1 MLFADVG
8 IFSTRHSMKFGK
20 AVAVTKEELR
30 AQSER
35 AMKEAM
41 ERKLTIKQVDSR
53 KEVQCGKCGGK
64 NKITIEAGATRAK
77 FKCKECG
84 VEQTSL

>member
-1 MLFADVG
+1 
-8 IFSTRHSMKFGK
+8 MKYGK
-20 AVAVTKEELR
+20 AAPLTKEELR

-41 ERKLTIKQVDSR
+41 ERKLTITQVDSR

-64 NKITIEAGATRAK
+64 TKINIEIGKTRAK
-77 FKCKECG
+77 FTCKECG

>member
-1 MLFADVG
+1 
-8 IFSTRHSMKFGK
+8 MKLGK
-20 AVAVTKEELR
+20 PVALSKEELR

-35 AMKEAM
+35 AIKEAM
-41 ERKLTIKQVDSR
+41 ERKLTIKQIDSR

-64 NKITIEAGATRAK
+64 TKINIETGKARAK

>member
-1 MLFADVG
+1 
-8 IFSTRHSMKFGK
+8 MKYGK
-20 AVAVTKEELR
+20 PVPVTKEELR

-35 AMKEAM
+35 AIKEAM
-41 ERKLTIKQVDSR
+41 ERKLTINKIDSR

-64 NKITIEAGATRAK
+64 TKINIEIGKVRAK

>member
-1 MLFADVG
+1 
-8 IFSTRHSMKFGK
+8 
-20 AVAVTKEELR
+20 
-30 AQSER
+30 
-35 AMKEAM
+35 MKEAM

-64 NKITIEAGATRAK
+64 TKINIETGKARAK

>member
-1 MLFADVG
+1 
-8 IFSTRHSMKFGK
+8 MKK
-20 AVAVTKEELR
+20 VIVSKQELR

-41 ERKLTIKQVDSR
+41 ERKLTIQQVSPR

-64 NKITIEAGATRAK
+64 TKVNFETGQARAE

-84 VEQTSL
+84 HEQMSL

>member
-1 MLFADVG
+1 
-8 IFSTRHSMKFGK
+8 MKYGK
-20 AVAVTKEELR
+20 PVAVTKEELR

-35 AMKEAM
+35 AIKEAM
-41 ERKLTIKQVDSR
+41 ERKLTINKIDSR

-64 NKITIEAGATRAK
+64 NKINIEAGKARAK
-77 FKCKECG
+77 FTCKECG

>member
-1 MLFADVG
+1 
-8 IFSTRHSMKFGK
+8 MKYGK
-20 AVAVTKEELR
+20 AIPLTKEELR

-41 ERKLTIKQVDSR
+41 ERKLTITQLDSR
-53 KEVQCGKCGGK
+53 KEVVCGKCGAKNRVNIEVGK
-64 NKITIEAGATRAK
+64 QRAE

-84 VEQTSL
+84 EQQRSL

>member
-1 MLFADVG
+1 M
-8 IFSTRHSMKFGK
+8 SRKP
-20 AVAVTKEELR
+20 VTLSKEELR

-41 ERKLTIKQVDSR
+41 ERKLVIKQLDTR
-53 KEVQCGKCGGK
+53 KEAKCGKCGGTTRV
-64 NKITIEAGATRAK
+64 NMEAGKNRTQ

-84 VEQTSL
+84 HSQMTL

>member
-1 MLFADVG
+1 
-8 IFSTRHSMKFGK
+8 MKYGK
-20 AVAVTKEELR
+20 PVPVTKEELR

-35 AMKEAM
+35 AIKEAM
-41 ERKLTIKQVDSR
+41 ERKLTINKIDSR

-64 NKITIEAGATRAK
+64 TKINIEIGKARAK
-77 FKCKECG
+77 FTCKECG

>member
-1 MLFADVG
+1 
-8 IFSTRHSMKFGK
+8 MKYGK
-20 AVAVTKEELR
+20 PVAVTKEELR

-35 AMKEAM
+35 AIKEAM
-41 ERKLTIKQVDSR
+41 ERKLTINKIDSR

-64 NKITIEAGATRAK
+64 TKINIETGKVRAK
-77 FKCKECG
+77 FICKECG

>member
-1 MLFADVG
+1 
-8 IFSTRHSMKFGK
+8 MKFRK
-20 AVAVTKEELR
+20 PVTLTKEELR

-41 ERKLTIKQVDSR
+41 ERKLTIKQVESR

-64 NKITIEAGATRAK
+64 TKINIETGKARAT
-77 FKCKECG
+77 FKCRECG

>member
-1 MLFADVG
+1 MNKKQVSL
-8 IFSTRHSMKFGK
+8 S
-20 AVAVTKEELR
+20 KEELR

-41 ERKLTIKQVDSR
+41 ERKLTIKQLDSR
-53 KEVQCGKCGGK
+53 KEVVCGKCGGK
-64 NKITIEAGATRAK
+64 NRVNIEPGKERAE

-84 VEQTSL
+84 EKQRSL

>member
-1 MLFADVG
+1 M
-8 IFSTRHSMKFGK
+8 SK
-20 AVAVTKEELR
+20 ARVALSKEELR

-41 ERKLTIKQVDSR
+41 ERKLTITQLDTR
-53 KEVQCGKCGGK
+53 KEAKCGKCGGTTRVK
-64 NKITIEAGATRAK
+64 IEAGKVRTQ

-84 VEQTSL
+84 HEQMSL

>member
-1 MLFADVG
+1 
-8 IFSTRHSMKFGK
+8 MKFGK
-20 AVAVTKEELR
+20 PVAVSKEELR

-35 AMKEAM
+35 AIKEAM
-41 ERKLTIKQVDSR
+41 ERKLTITQVDSR

-64 NKITIEAGATRAK
+64 TKITIEAGKARAR

>member
-1 MLFADVG
+1 
-8 IFSTRHSMKFGK
+8 MKYGK
-20 AVAVTKEELR
+20 PVAVTKEELR

-35 AMKEAM
+35 AIKEAM
-41 ERKLTIKQVDSR
+41 ERKLTIKQIDSR

-64 NKITIEAGATRAK
+64 TKINIENGKVRAK

-84 VEQTSL
+84 AEQTSL